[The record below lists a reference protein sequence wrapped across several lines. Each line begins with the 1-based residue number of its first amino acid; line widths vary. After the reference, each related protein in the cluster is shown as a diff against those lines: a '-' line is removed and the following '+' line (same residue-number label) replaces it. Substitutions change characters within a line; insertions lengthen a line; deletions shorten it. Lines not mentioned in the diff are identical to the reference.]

1 MKFKAA
7 KETAKT
13 LIFAAAICSALLYA
27 DGGSA
32 SIFILFPASIIFIA
46 TVRGLIRRFRILYL
60 RHAMDEELAKALSLF
75 MYCTSRGMPSIKA
88 IEKIQSEISDSA
100 TAPLLRRASK
110 RMKMGEDLGEAAEH
124 AGFSCQSFLVNALKA
139 KPLAEALEEYGHRRK
154 ERLLRIKES
163 SGMRATMS
171 MFVSTIMP
179 SFIIFAYV
187 GGKVVYGAITGI
199 LPFSIGIC
207 IMLPAIYAICAS
219 MLRRGFFE

>member
-1 MKFKAA
+1 MELKAA
-7 KETAKT
+7 KETVKT

-27 DGGSA
+27 DGGLA

-46 TVRGLIRRFRILYL
+46 IVRGIIQRFRILYS
-60 RHAMDEELAKALSLF
+60 RHAMEEELAKALSLF
-75 MYCTSRGMPSIKA
+75 MHCTSRGMPSIKA
-88 IEKIQSEISDSA
+88 IEKIQSESSNG
-100 TAPLLRRASK
+100 TMAPLLRRTSK
-110 RMKMGEDLGEAAEH
+110 RMKMGEGLGEAVEH
-124 AGFSCQSFLVNALKA
+124 AGFSHQSFLVNALKA
-139 KPLAEALEEYGHRRK
+139 KPLAETLGELERRRK

-163 SGMRATMS
+163 SEMRATVS

-187 GGKVVYGAITGI
+187 GGKVVYGMTTGI

-219 MLRRGFFE
+219 TLRRGFFE